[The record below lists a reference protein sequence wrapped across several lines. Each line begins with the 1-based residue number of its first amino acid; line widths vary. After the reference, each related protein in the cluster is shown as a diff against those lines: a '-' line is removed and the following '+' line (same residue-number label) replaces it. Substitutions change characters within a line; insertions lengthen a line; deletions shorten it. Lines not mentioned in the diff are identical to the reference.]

1 MKSVLEDVPF
11 FSTLN
16 DYMTSAS
23 SARALDAGAII
34 GIVFGSVIG
43 FVIFV
48 FIVVACFIGCTVG
61 FGVLVGGGG
70 RWVLILTLLC
80 SVSMFPVIFVIFATY
95 WQFIMNSK
103 HAF

>member
-1 MKSVLEDVPF
+1 MWTVLGRPISNISLVFTPSHVSISLMKSVLEDVPF

-70 RWVLILTLLC
+70 R
-80 SVSMFPVIFVIFATY
+80 
-95 WQFIMNSK
+95 
-103 HAF
+103 